1 MAFSNKEIVPVHSVI
16 PEDDKVIK
24 DSFNGII
31 SDMINTNIRNVPVH
45 SVISEDSKVDRQHI
59 IQVYPE
65 QEREDDPFDQPYVEQ
80 QILHDKNPELSAS
93 KVCCLW
99 YRFIIAIITLLII
112 LFYICFNVS
121 HSTSLIGLISRN
133 RKM

>member
-31 SDMINTNIRNVPVH
+31 SDMINTNIRNVPV
-45 SVISEDSKVDRQHI
+45 ISEDSKVDRQHI
-59 IQVYPE
+59 IHVYPE

-80 QILHDKNPELSAS
+80 QILHDKNHELSAS

-99 YRFIIAIITLLII
+99 YRFIIAVITLLMI
-112 LFYICFNVS
+112 LLYICFNVS
-121 HSTSLIGLISRN
+121 HSTSLIGLLSRN